1 MKKLLIAGAGGYIGS
16 SFVSYLETQFP
27 EKYELHTISVRT
39 DTWKSEDFSGYDSFV
54 DFAGIAHIQETEEN
68 AHLYYEV
75 NRDLA
80 LALCKKAKDAGVRQF
95 IYLSSMSVYG
105 LETGRIDSNTLP
117 APVTHYGK
125 SKLEA
130 EQMLATIASDS
141 FKIAILRPPMVYGDN
156 CKGNYAILEKI
167 AESFPFFP
175 SLRNQRSAIHIDR
188 LCAFLEK
195 LIENEATGLF
205 FPQDESYMCTSDT
218 VWHIAQDRGRKLR
231 LSPILNVPAKLAM
244 RFPGGLGSKAR
255 KAFGN
260 LIYDQEMSTWAW

>member
-105 LETGRIDSNTLP
+105 LETGSIDSETRP
-117 APVTHYGK
+117 APITNYGK

-130 EQMLATIASDS
+130 ELKLSGLASDS
-141 FKIAILRPPMVYGDN
+141 FKLAILRPPMIYGDN
-156 CKGNYAILEKI
+156 CKGNYAILVKL
-167 AESFPFFP
+167 AEHLPVFP
-175 SLRNQRSAIHIDR
+175 SLRNQRSALHIER

-195 LIENEATGLF
+195 ILENDAAGLF
-205 FPQDESYMCTSDT
+205 FPQDEDYMCTCDT
-218 VWHIAQDRGRKLR
+218 VQRIAKKRGRSLR
-231 LSPILNVPAKLAM
+231 LSPALNYPAKLAM
-244 RFPGGLGSKAR
+244 CLPGGLGSKAR

-260 LIYDQEMSTWAW
+260 LIYDQEMSKWAW